1 MSLGSYFFYCTIPCV
16 LYLLDVYRSTLR
28 HRQATTLQA
37 TTLFDISYTNQSL
50 RYSLLLTQSTL
61 RLCMLY
67 RTRALPA
74 LLLLALVRMTI
85 SHFMCNS

>member
-16 LYLLDVYRSTLR
+16 LYLLDVYRSTLH
-28 HRQATTLQA
+28 HRQA

-67 RTRALPA
+67 RTRAL
-74 LLLLALVRMTI
+74 LLLALVRTTV
-85 SHFMCNS
+85 SHLFRCESNYYF